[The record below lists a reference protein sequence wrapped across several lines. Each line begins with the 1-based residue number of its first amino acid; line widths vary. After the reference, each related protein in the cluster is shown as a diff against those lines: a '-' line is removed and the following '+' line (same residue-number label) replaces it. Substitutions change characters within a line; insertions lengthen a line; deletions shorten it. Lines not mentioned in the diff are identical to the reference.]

1 MSFISIYEREID
13 ELEKR
18 IVELEQDKVDCLES
32 INKLQKRMDEAIKIA
47 LSTSNTSR
55 RKTKAKLAED
65 LNKRLSKGKEH
76 LAKIEKSLAEKH
88 KALLEKENK
97 LKKIS
102 A

>member
-1 MSFISIYEREID
+1 MSMISIYEREIE
-13 ELEKR
+13 ELKKQ
-18 IVELEQDKVDCLES
+18 IVELERDKADCLES

-47 LSTSNTSR
+47 LSTSNATR
-55 RKTKAKLAED
+55 RKTKLKLAED
-65 LNKRLSKGKEH
+65 LNKRLSKEKEH

-88 KALLEKENK
+88 KVLLEKEAK

>member
-1 MSFISIYEREID
+1 MSMISIYEREIE
-13 ELEKR
+13 ELKNQ
-18 IVELEQDKVDCLES
+18 IVELEKEKSDCLES
-32 INKLQKRMDEAIKIA
+32 INKIQKRMDEAINIA
-47 LSTSNTSR
+47 LSTSNATR

-65 LNKRLSKGKEH
+65 LNKRLSKEKDH

-88 KALLEKENK
+88 KALLEKEAK

>member
-1 MSFISIYEREID
+1 MISIYKREI
-13 ELEKR
+13 EEMRKQ
-18 IVELEQDKVDCLES
+18 IVELERDKADCLES

-47 LSTSNTSR
+47 FSTSNATR

-65 LNKRLSKGKEH
+65 LNKRISKEKDC
-76 LAKIEKSLAEKH
+76 LAKIEKSLYEKH
-88 KALLEKENK
+88 NSLLEKESK

>member
-1 MSFISIYEREID
+1 MSMISIYEREIEELKKQIVD
-13 ELEKR
+13 LEK
-18 IVELEQDKVDCLES
+18 DKANYLES

-47 LSTSNTSR
+47 FSTSNSTR
-55 RKTKAKLAED
+55 RKTKEKLAED
-65 LNKRLSKGKEH
+65 LNKRLSKEKDH

-88 KALLEKENK
+88 KALLEKEAK